1 MSGGRVGYFQPV
13 PGRFHTIVVPCSRV
27 RLRVNQGAGY
37 KIITEKI
44 SYKIFRRIHRTHYG
58 SSIFEYS
65 DQNIYTE
72 NLKPVFITLLLIVS
86 DNTSLDRV
94 GAINTMFNE
103 NNRGQVGIGTLI
115 VFIAMVLVAAIAAG
129 VLINT
134 AGLLQAQA
142 QQTGEETTA
151 EVSDVIQIGEVIGN
165 NTDGDAKI
173 ERVNASVRLA
183 SGSDPINVS
192 QASWTIS
199 SPRGNATVVNG
210 NENSGSVI
218 AHKGIQGG
226 LEGSDDSS
234 VLKDQEDLLR
244 VSIDLDAAGGID
256 PLGESQRIKLIA
268 QAPAGGQSY
277 AELKTPRNIEGNSA
291 YIL

>member
-1 MSGGRVGYFQPV
+1 MFD
-13 PGRFHTIVVPCSRV
+13 
-27 RLRVNQGAGY
+27 
-37 KIITEKI
+37 TE
-44 SYKIFRRIHRTHYG
+44 
-58 SSIFEYS
+58 
-65 DQNIYTE
+65 
-72 NLKPVFITLLLIVS
+72 
-86 DNTSLDRV
+86 
-94 GAINTMFNE
+94 
-103 NNRGQVGIGTLI
+103 NRGQVGIGTLI

-165 NTDGDAKI
+165 NTDADDSI
-173 ERVNASVRLA
+173 ELVNASVRLA

-199 SPRGNATVVNG
+199 SPRGNASVING
-210 NENSGSVI
+210 NENENSDTVDHV
-218 AHKGIQGG
+218 AIQGLSG
-226 LEGSDDSS
+226 PNVQDVS

-244 VSIDLDAAGGID
+244 VSIDLASAGGLE
-256 PLGESQRIKLIA
+256 PLKESQRIKLIA
-268 QAPAGGQSY
+268 QAPAGGQTY
-277 AELKTPRNIEGNSA
+277 KELQTPRNIEDNSA

>member
-1 MSGGRVGYFQPV
+1 
-13 PGRFHTIVVPCSRV
+13 
-27 RLRVNQGAGY
+27 
-37 KIITEKI
+37 
-44 SYKIFRRIHRTHYG
+44 
-58 SSIFEYS
+58 
-65 DQNIYTE
+65 
-72 NLKPVFITLLLIVS
+72 
-86 DNTSLDRV
+86 
-94 GAINTMFNE
+94 MFNTE
-103 NNRGQVGIGTLI
+103 DRGQVGIGTLI

-151 EVSDVIQIGEVIGN
+151 EVSDVIQIGEVVGN
-165 NTDGDAKI
+165 NTDGDEKI
-173 ERVNASVRLA
+173 NLVNASVRLA

-199 SPRGNATVVNG
+199 SPRGNATVLNG
-210 NENSGSVI
+210 NENTGSVVV
-218 AHKGIQGG
+218 HKGIQGG

-277 AELKTPRNIEGNSA
+277 AQLHAPRTIDEGES